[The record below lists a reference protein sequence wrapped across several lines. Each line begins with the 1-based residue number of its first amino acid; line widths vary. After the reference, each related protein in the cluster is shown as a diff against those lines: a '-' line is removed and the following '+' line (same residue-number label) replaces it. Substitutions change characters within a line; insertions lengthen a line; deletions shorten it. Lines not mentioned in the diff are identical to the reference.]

1 MTTKP
6 TDLIGFTDFKI
17 PFLKIP
23 KLKSLRNTFN
33 EPINYRLID
42 GTTDTVV
49 VLVHGVGGDS
59 RYLTQLALQFSQTA
73 QHTVLLPDLKFH
85 GEGNQDRAIK
95 LLPHQD
101 VVTELQFLID
111 NFKSSHSQIKNVI
124 LVGHSLGGAVVLKWL
139 LSQPKNTFQ
148 KVGLI
153 SPYLPEPFNVES
165 KRFNHWL
172 KRTDDGK
179 MRLKF
184 PEQSKWG
191 SEIEDYDSS
200 YIESCLPEKLD
211 IQICADLCSEIF
223 LFVSDADQILD
234 VEKYKKYFE
243 NNKDIKFTIQ
253 SGFSHIG
260 LVTSPQSG
268 HTISSKLFTGTN

>member
-23 KLKSLRNTFN
+23 KLKSLRNSFN
-33 EPINYRLID
+33 EPINYRVIE
-42 GTTDTVV
+42 GTSDSVI
-49 VLVHGVGGDS
+49 VLVHGMGGDS
-59 RYLTQLALQFSQTA
+59 RYLTQLAVQFSNSTR
-73 QHTVLLPDLKFH
+73 HTLVLPDLKFH
-85 GEGNQDRAIK
+85 GEGNQDRAVK
-95 LLPHQD
+95 LLPHQGI
-101 VVTELQFLID
+101 VTDLEFLLD
-111 NFKSSHSQIKNVI
+111 NFKRSHSNIEKVI

-139 LSQPKNTFQ
+139 LSQPKKTFQ

-153 SPYLPEPFNVES
+153 SPYLPEPFIVES

-172 KRTDDGK
+172 KRTDDGN
-179 MRLKF
+179 MLLKF

-191 SEIEDYDSS
+191 SEIENYDLS
-200 YIESCLPEKLD
+200 YIKSCLPENLD
-211 IQICADLCSEIF
+211 IQVCAGLCPELF

-234 VEKYKKYFE
+234 IQKYKQYFE
-243 NNKDIKFTIQ
+243 SNKNITFNVQ
-253 SGFSHIG
+253 HGFSHIG

-268 HTISSKLFTGTN
+268 HTICSVLFTGTK

>member
-1 MTTKP
+1 MKP
-6 TDLIGFTDFKI
+6 SDLIGFADFKI

-23 KLKSLRNTFN
+23 KLMSLRNTFN
-33 EPINYRLID
+33 EPINFRLID

-49 VLVHGVGGDS
+49 VLVHGMGGDS
-59 RYLTQLALQFSQTA
+59 RYLTQLALQFSQSTR
-73 QHTVLLPDLKFH
+73 HTILLPDLKFH
-85 GEGNQDRAIK
+85 GEGNQDRAVK
-95 LLPHQD
+95 LLPYQD
-101 VVTELQFLID
+101 IVTELQFLLD
-111 NFKSSHSQIKNVI
+111 NLKNKYSQINKVV

-153 SPYLPEPFNVES
+153 SPYLPEPFIVES
-165 KRFNHWL
+165 KRFNQWL
-172 KRTDDGK
+172 KRADDGK
-179 MRLKF
+179 LLLKF
-184 PEQSKWG
+184 PEQAKWG

-200 YIESCLPEKLD
+200 YIKSCLPENLD
-211 IQICADLCSEIF
+211 IQACADLCSELF

-243 NNKDIKFTIQ
+243 NDGRIKLNVQ

-268 HTISSKLFTGTN
+268 HTISSILFTGTT